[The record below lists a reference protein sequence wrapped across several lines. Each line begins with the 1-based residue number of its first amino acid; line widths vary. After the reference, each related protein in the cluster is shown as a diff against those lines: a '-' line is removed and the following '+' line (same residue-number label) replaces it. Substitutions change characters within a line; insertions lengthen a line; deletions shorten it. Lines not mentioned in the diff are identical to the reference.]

1 MFRKLIAFL
10 LPRNSTEIS
19 VCPHFNICLYFN
31 IKNMDAVLSLLSQR
45 KRAVTFQLKT
55 GLKSVTLRLNMQ
67 DILNAGASS
76 TKMLTLLTL
85 LFHKHFIYKQF
96 FHKKFFLK
104 QL

>member
-10 LPRNSTEIS
+10 LPRNSTEILI
-19 VCPHFNICLYFN
+19 CPHFNICLYFN

-67 DILNAGASS
+67 DILNACASS

-85 LFHKHFIYKQF
+85 LFHILFINNF
-96 FHKKFFLK
+96 FIRSFS
-104 QL
+104 